1 MDDAFTYAEGVK
13 IETETDYGYT
23 GRNGTCHAT
32 GGVTEV
38 KGFKDVT
45 TKSAASLQAAVAE
58 GPVSVAIDAAGIGF
72 QLYFGGIMKHFCG
85 TSLDHGVLV
94 VGYGTDGGEDY
105 WLLKNSW
112 GGSWGEKGYFRIFRD
127 AKSVDAGV
135 CGLQLQPS
143 YPLF

>member
-1 MDDAFTYAEGVK
+1 MGE
-13 IETETDYGYT
+13 ETEPATLLEVSPRSKDSRMLPPRAPCPQ
-23 GRNGTCHAT
+23 GRCCRGTSLCCHRCRRSWLPTLLRWNHEA
-32 GGVTEV
+32 
-38 KGFKDVT
+38 
-45 TKSAASLQAAVAE
+45 L
-58 GPVSVAIDAAGIGF
+58 
-72 QLYFGGIMKHFCG
+72 LR

-94 VGYGTDGGEDY
+94 VGYGTDGGEDF

-127 AKSVDAGV
+127 QKSTDAGV